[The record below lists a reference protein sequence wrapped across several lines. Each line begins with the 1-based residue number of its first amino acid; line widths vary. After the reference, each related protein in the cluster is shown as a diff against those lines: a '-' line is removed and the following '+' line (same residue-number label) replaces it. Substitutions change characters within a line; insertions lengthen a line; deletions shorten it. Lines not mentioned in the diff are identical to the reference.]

1 MLIQYPSEDLTGTP
15 VTMPYYKQS
24 SNPSAQPI
32 SDSDVLKQ
40 GIQETQVSLQKY
52 IILFILRTI
61 LSSSSIQRATR
72 TRRTEILI
80 MSHIGVHKVYYET
93 CALFSSTKLRIYN
106 KDKHKQEKLVLL
118 YKSTMELNTFLFESA
133 VPKIGH
139 DLVGQDKVAPTYVQV
154 VAQ

>member
-1 MLIQYPSEDLTGTP
+1 MYCDTSDFF
-15 VTMPYYKQS
+15 S
-24 SNPSAQPI
+24 SN
-32 SDSDVLKQ
+32 
-40 GIQETQVSLQKY
+40 SL
-52 IILFILRTI
+52 I
-61 LSSSSIQRATR
+61 
-72 TRRTEILI
+72 
-80 MSHIGVHKVYYET
+80 
-93 CALFSSTKLRIYN
+93 IYN